1 MVVNIKK
8 LHEDAIVPVYAKEG
22 DAGLDLV
29 ATSII
34 SDTTYQVTYGTGLAV
49 EIPRGYMGLIFPRS
63 SVRNYQL
70 TLSNSVGV
78 IDSGYRGEIQVTFNK
93 TFGMES
99 IKYSVGERVAQIV
112 VVAYSPIAFVEAK
125 ELGNTTRGT
134 GGFGS
139 TGL

>member
-1 MVVNIKK
+1 MFVNIKK

-49 EIPRGYMGLIFPRS
+49 EIPKGYMGLIFPRS

-93 TFGMES
+93 TFGMDS

-112 VVAYSPIAFVEAK
+112 VVGYLPIAFVEAK